1 MHTRS
6 VLSLALVAAAIGMA
20 AGFQPAS
27 DSAAKPGTVNDAR
40 ILAEK
45 NTGNNWLVNG
55 RMNDSTHFSPLQQ
68 INDKNVA
75 NLGLAWY
82 LDIEGGMGVVSEPLV
97 VDGVIYF
104 SAPLSKVFAVDAASG
119 KLLWK
124 FDPEVRLNLS
134 LNGSYSAR
142 TNGGVAVWNGKVYV
156 GTGDCRLVAIDAA
169 TAKQVWEAKVCE
181 PLQTGITGA
190 PHVAKG
196 KILMG
201 FNGSDDGVRGALVAY
216 DAETG

>member
-6 VLSLALVAAAIGMA
+6 VLSLALVAAAIAMA
-20 AGFQPAS
+20 AGLEPAS

-82 LDIEGGMGVVSEPLV
+82 LDIEGGMGVVSEPLLV
-97 VDGVIYF
+97 YATIYF
-104 SAPLSKVFAVDAASG
+104 SAPRSTLFAVNATTG
-119 KLLWK
+119 KLLLK
-124 FDPEVRLNLS
+124 
-134 LNGSYSAR
+134 
-142 TNGGVAVWNGKVYV
+142 
-156 GTGDCRLVAIDAA
+156 
-169 TAKQVWEAKVCE
+169 
-181 PLQTGITGA
+181 
-190 PHVAKG
+190 
-196 KILMG
+196 
-201 FNGSDDGVRGALVAY
+201 
-216 DAETG
+216 